1 MKHKKFLAMLMALA
15 MMFSLCA
22 GAFAAD
28 DPADGNTNF
37 SGNAEV
43 KVPALKVSV
52 PTSATVFINPMGF
65 KVTLDGQLASAEDAS
80 DATKVTESKIV
91 SPIIPIINNTPM
103 ELSVGV
109 IGSVTPKEGNVA
121 LAISPTPITADDTKN
136 TVFVYA
142 LFDEPTYTPAVEANP
157 SATPPVAAQAEKY
170 SWPESVTTTYNST
183 TPADNTLALTTK
195 APTTPVVVGSIDA
208 ATYTA
213 ATESTPAK
221 TTPGRFAFQFL
232 GDCNSNAKSAWN
244 PSDAVTVALAFTF
257 KPAPA
262 AAADGG

>member
-15 MMFSLCA
+15 MMCSLCA
-22 GAFAAD
+22 GVFAAD

-43 KVPALKVSV
+43 KVPALSVSV
-52 PTSATVFINPMGF
+52 PTTATVFINPMGF
-65 KVTLDGQLASAEDAS
+65 KVALDGTLASAELAS
-80 DATKVTESKIV
+80 DASKVTSSKIV

-121 LAISPTPITADDTKN
+121 LAVSPTPIAADDTKN

-142 LFDEPTYTPAVEANP
+142 LFGEPDYTPANTT
-157 SATPPVAAQAEKY
+157 ATPPVAEKY
-170 SWPESVTTTYNST
+170 SWPNSLTTTYNAT

-195 APTTPVVVGSIDA
+195 APTTPVVVGNIDA

-213 ATESTPAK
+213 ATDSAAAK
-221 TTPGRFAFQFL
+221 TEPGRFAFQFL
-232 GDCNSNAKSAWN
+232 GDCNANAKNAWN

-257 KPAPA
+257 KPATDTA
-262 AAADGG
+262 AAAGG